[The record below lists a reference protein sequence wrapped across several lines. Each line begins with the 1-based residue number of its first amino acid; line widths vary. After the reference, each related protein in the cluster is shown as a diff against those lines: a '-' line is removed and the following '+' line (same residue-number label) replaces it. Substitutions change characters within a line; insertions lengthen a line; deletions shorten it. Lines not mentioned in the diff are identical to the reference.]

1 VLVLY
6 LLFVFCQCFC
16 KPVKCCY
23 KKSLDPDHTT
33 RAKVVQTFLFLI
45 FGGLMLATVKGRDS
59 WHQATDIVADT
70 LSDTADLF
78 TQMET
83 ASIDM
88 NTQSI
93 QFNTALMGLTGGCD
107 ADSCDACR
115 YSGQTGTDKATWE
128 QAARDNF
135 MGAGDNAGVAEKI
148 GAFIDQFKN
157 GATQLKT
164 RLGGTAQQLREIS
177 EAVGDDGKTWVDIIL
192 VAMLVP
198 GVLVLVI
205 GLLGTWCLHA
215 KKTSKGCC
223 STSTFLMFFAQIFGA
238 LYVIM
243 LIIFVAFGAGGSVLF
258 AEVCN
263 QPVPET
269 ALIEV
274 LQEDNMATGKPL
286 LKPEDFDV
294 PTLDYYLTCP
304 PGAPNKLED
313 QVRLAGAG
321 VRQLGDELKKTG
333 NDDCDFS
340 PLNAVVPDATR
351 AVGAVQAAVTCPNI
365 NALLLRFTREGVCT
379 HMVDGMYFLWTVQA
393 ACGVFLIFALVMM
406 RLVQQTFHN
415 QPKEQ
420 PPTPTPVAQAAQQQI
435 GSVQVFQQQNAQNT
449 V

>member
-1 VLVLY
+1 
-6 LLFVFCQCFC
+6 
-16 KPVKCCY
+16 
-23 KKSLDPDHTT
+23 
-33 RAKVVQTFLFLI
+33 
-45 FGGLMLATVKGRDS
+45 M
-59 WHQATDIVADT
+59 
-70 LSDTADLF
+70 
-78 TQMET
+78 
-83 ASIDM
+83 
-88 NTQSI
+88 
-93 QFNTALMGLTGGCD
+93 
-107 ADSCDACR
+107 
-115 YSGQTGTDKATWE
+115 
-128 QAARDNF
+128 
-135 MGAGDNAGVAEKI
+135 
-148 GAFIDQFKN
+148 
-157 GATQLKT
+157 QLKT

-177 EAVGDDGKTWVDIIL
+177 EVVGDDGKKYVDIVL

-198 GVLVLVI
+198 GALVLVI
-205 GLLGTWCLHA
+205 GLLGTWCLHK

-238 LYVIM
+238 LYVVM
-243 LIIFVAFGAGGSVLF
+243 LIVFVAIGAGGSVLF

-294 PTLDYYLTCP
+294 PTLDYYLTCQ
-304 PGAPNKLED
+304 GSNKLED

-321 VRQLGDELKKTG
+321 VRQLGDELKKPE
-333 NDDCDFS
+333 NDQCDFS
-340 PLNAVVPDATR
+340 PLNAVVPGAT
-351 AVGAVQAAVTCPNI
+351 ASVGAVQAAVTCPNI
-365 NALLLRFTREGVCT
+365 NFLLLRFTREGVCT

-420 PPTPTPVAQAAQQQI
+420 PPIPKPIAHEAAQQI
-435 GSVQVFQQQNAQNT
+435 GSVQVFQHQAPSNT